1 MAHTFFWHD
10 YETFG
15 AQPRYDRP
23 AQFAGI
29 RTDDQLNEIGEPVM
43 WYCQPANDY
52 LPDPQSCLIT
62 GITPQRAL
70 QEGVAEH
77 EFAALIEAELAQ
89 AGTVGVGYNT
99 IRFDD
104 EITRFMFWRNL
115 IDPMRASGRTAA
127 AAGICWTWCAW
138 SMRCAPTAFSG
149 RPRKTA
155 RPASSSRTWP
165 APMACCTS
173 RPTMR

>member
-1 MAHTFFWHD
+1 MGLSRKLCRFAGILRAHGS
-10 YETFG
+10 YLLLARLRNFG

-99 IRFDD
+99 IR
-104 EITRFMFWRNL
+104 
-115 IDPMRASGRTAA
+115 GRRDHALHVLA
-127 AAGICWTWCAW
+127 Q
-138 SMRCAPTAFSG
+138 SH
-149 RPRKTA
+149 
-155 RPASSSRTWP
+155 
-165 APMACCTS
+165 
-173 RPTMR
+173 